1 MIYIVEDD
9 AAIRELEQYALQS
22 SGYEAQSFESSEGF
36 WQAMHAA
43 EPELVILDV
52 MLPGEDGFSILKKL
66 RNTPSLRRLPIIM
79 VTAKSSELD
88 TVRGLDCGADDY
100 ITKPF
105 GIMEFLSR
113 VRAARRSA
121 PEEKTNVY
129 AFHEILLDN
138 ARHSVTVNGAH
149 VDLTYKEYS
158 LLRLLLE
165 KHQPCRHPRDD
176 FAGGVGHRHFGG
188 EPHRGHAHPHPAQK
202 AGRCREVHLHC
213 AQGRPISWPTA
224 RRRPKNETTEHGRK
238 KSATG
243 CSSWALSGSSAPPHS
258 ASSCSI
264 RRSGNRHG
272 PRWKMKRIW
281 LLPAVSR
288 STHRA
293 SFPPTSTQSAHHAD
307 RIGRHGAV

>member
-22 SGYEAQSFESSEGF
+22 SGYEVQSFESSEGF

-113 VRAARRSA
+113 VRAALR
-121 PEEKTNVY
+121 TNRY
-129 AFHEILLDN
+129 SSNPTGTFRAQ
-138 ARHSVTVNGAH
+138 
-149 VDLTYKEYS
+149 DLTINYERRKVFVGEEEIKLTQTEYNIVAFLS
-158 LLRLLLE
+158 E
-165 KHQPCRHPRDD
+165 H
-176 FAGGVGHRHFGG
+176 AGRVMTYPAIVKAIWGDTDCGSTKKLQVNMANIRRKLGSRPGKNTYILNELGVGYRMIDEDRDSH
-188 EPHRGHAHPHPAQK
+188 
-202 AGRCREVHLHC
+202 
-213 AQGRPISWPTA
+213 
-224 RRRPKNETTEHGRK
+224 TEED
-238 KSATG
+238 A
-243 CSSWALSGSSAPPHS
+243 
-258 ASSCSI
+258 
-264 RRSGNRHG
+264 
-272 PRWKMKRIW
+272 
-281 LLPAVSR
+281 
-288 STHRA
+288 
-293 SFPPTSTQSAHHAD
+293 
-307 RIGRHGAV
+307 